1 MKSKPNIMCHTTFSQ
16 KCKKVKDNHNEKEY
30 VLCVYLLKAST
41 SQMTKEL
48 KPFPY
53 KQEFR
58 IILQNSY
65 IVLYDCSTIY

>member
-1 MKSKPNIMCHTTFSQ
+1 MK
-16 KCKKVKDNHNEKEY
+16 KEY

-65 IVLYDCSTIY
+65 IVLYNCSTIY